1 MNKFMRSLLIGMG
14 ASIFLIGGI
23 AGIGIWVSSEPG
35 AGTDVASVAKD
46 SKRHTVRMR
55 PQSVQIG
62 GYSLKSKKKAQI
74 LLVSVEMRVTGSHN
88 FVKVC
93 QLMPRLVS
101 SVNTVFANLVSQTD
115 NARDA
120 ITKNVQGQLKYRFNK
135 ALGAPLID
143 DVRMIAYQ
151 DEKDVPGTTCPEE
164 T

>member
-35 AGTDVASVAKD
+35 AGVDVAGVAKD

-55 PQSVQIG
+55 PQSVQVG
-62 GYSLKSKKKAQI
+62 GYSLKSKKKAQV
-74 LLVSVEMRVTGSHN
+74 LLVSVEMRVTGTHN

-115 NARDA
+115 NAQDA
-120 ITKNVQGQLKYRFNK
+120 ITKDLTGQLKYRFNK
-135 ALGAPLID
+135 ALGDRVVD
-143 DVRMIAYQ
+143 DVRMVAYQ
-151 DEKDVPGTTCPEE
+151 NENDVPGTTCPEE